1 LSFTLNEILLSVRVD
16 LSEGAGAHVLTNEL
30 HLLAAIHLK
39 ALLEAR
45 LLVFSPVTS
54 FWLWLSPA
62 GFGPDE
68 RRNLSGLC
76 KALKLV

>member
-1 LSFTLNEILLSVRVD
+1 MSFTLNEILLSVRVD

-30 HLLAAIHLK
+30 HLLAAIHLE

-45 LLVFSPVTS
+45 LLVCSPVTS
-54 FWLWLSPA
+54 FWLWSSA
-62 GFGPDE
+62 AFFGPDE
-68 RRNLSGLC
+68 PRTLFGLC